1 MSFWSTL
8 WPQTLTK
15 ARIEREKQQIVTDD
29 GPWTAHNIPLGH
41 GITTMGVERNY
52 DTAKLELCI
61 KTIAEN
67 AGKPIAALRILDLAC
82 LEGMYSIEF
91 ARFGAEVV
99 GIEVRELNLR
109 KARFAKKAL
118 GLRNVE
124 FIQDDVRNISHHT
137 YGEFDVVLMTGIL
150 YHIDQVDQ
158 LPFLKA
164 ASGMCKNLMY
174 VDTHVALTPDREFMA
189 DGMSFT
195 GTEWQEFAP
204 SATLAERKKMLWASF
219 ENPKSFKLSLPSL
232 HTALK
237 HIGFQIT
244 EELPRIEKQPADRL
258 VVLAK
263 K

>member
-1 MSFWSTL
+1 MSL
-8 WPQTLTK
+8 WNTAWLRRLSK
-15 ARIEREKQQIVTDD
+15 ARIEREKQQIIRRD
-29 GPWTAHNIPLGH
+29 GPWTAHNISLGH
-41 GITTMGVERNY
+41 GITTMDVERNY

-61 KTIAEN
+61 KTIATN
-67 AGKPIAALRILDLAC
+67 AGKPIAALRVLDLAC

-99 GIEVRELNLR
+99 GIEVREINLR
-109 KARFAKKAL
+109 KAQFAKKV
-118 GLRNVE
+118 LRLKNVE
-124 FIQDDVRNISHHT
+124 FFHDDVRNISHHR

-158 LPFLKA
+158 LRFLKA

-174 VDTHVALTPDREFMA
+174 VDTHVGLTPNREFTA
-189 DGMSFT
+189 DGMTFT

-204 SATLAERKKMLWASF
+204 NASLAEREKMLWASF

-237 HIGFQIT
+237 HVGFQTT
-244 EELPRIEKQPADRL
+244 EELPRIENQPHDRI
-258 VVLAK
+258 VILAK

>member
-1 MSFWSTL
+1 MSFWKTF
-8 WPQTLTK
+8 WPRSLVK
-15 ARIEREKQQIVTDD
+15 ARIEREKQQIVLRD
-29 GPWTAHNIPLGH
+29 GPWTAHNIPLGY
-41 GITTMGVERNY
+41 GVTTMGVERNY
-52 DTAKLELCI
+52 DTSKLELCI
-61 KTIAEN
+61 KTVAQN

-99 GIEVRELNLR
+99 GIEVRELNLA

-124 FIQDDVRNISHHT
+124 FFQDDVRNINHHT

-158 LPFLKA
+158 LPFLAA
-164 ASGMCKNLMY
+164 ASDMCKNLMY
-174 VDTHVALTPDREFMA
+174 IDTHVALTPDREFTA
-189 DGMSFT
+189 DGMTFT
-195 GTEWQEFAP
+195 GSEWQEFAP
-204 SATLAERKKMLWASF
+204 NATLAEREKMLWASF

-232 HTALK
+232 HAALK
-237 HIGFQIT
+237 HVGFTAT
-244 EELPRIEKQPADRL
+244 EVLPKIDKQPADRL
-258 VVLAK
+258 VILAK